1 MTELQVIWGLAMYS
15 LGMISAVLIT
25 TLNWQTI
32 APYRALCSLL
42 SFLYLLMEPRMIRIS
57 EDQVQQMLTQ
67 LHRAE
72 GYCSRAKSTPEMTV
86 SIVDDDPTLYY
97 PGASGYAGATMR
109 SIICTLE
116 THL

>member
-1 MTELQVIWGLAMYS
+1 
-15 LGMISAVLIT
+15 
-25 TLNWQTI
+25 
-32 APYRALCSLL
+32 
-42 SFLYLLMEPRMIRIS
+42 
-57 EDQVQQMLTQ
+57 MLTQ